1 MSRFTSPTLLR
12 FLAVGGVAYVVNQAL
27 LVALYEGTALTLLPA
42 SVLAL
47 EASILVR
54 FGLND
59 RWTFRSRYGGPLWQ
73 RFYRFNLSSFGS
85 PLIALAGVNLLTPAL
100 GVSYLVA
107 NSVGI
112 ALGLAW
118 NWYWASHVVWAAVR
132 PVDGLAFTQPQG
144 ERAEAA

>member
-1 MSRFTSPTLLR
+1 VNRYVSPTLLR
-12 FLAVGGVAYVVNQAL
+12 FLTVGGIAYVVNQAL
-27 LVALYEGTALTLLPA
+27 LVALYEGVALALLPA
-42 SVLAL
+42 SALAL

-59 RWTFRSRYGGPLWQ
+59 RWTFRGRCRQPLWR

-107 NSVGI
+107 NSAGI

-118 NWYWASHVVWAAVR
+118 NWYWSNRFVWTETSRLEPER
-132 PVDGLAFTQPQG
+132 PLQG
-144 ERAEAA
+144 KRAEAA

>member
-1 MSRFTSPTLLR
+1 MSATLRR
-12 FLAVGGVAYVVNQAL
+12 FLVVGGVAYVMNQAL
-27 LVALYEGTALTLLPA
+27 LVALYEVAGLGLLAA

-59 RWTFRSRYGGPLWQ
+59 RWTFRSRCDLPIWV

-85 PLIALAGVNLLTPAL
+85 PLIALACVNLLTPAL
-100 GVSYLVA
+100 GVSYLIA

-112 ALGLAW
+112 ALGVTW
-118 NWYWASHVVWAAVR
+118 NWLCSSRVVWSLPVRAV
-132 PVDGLAFTQPQG
+132 PSP
-144 ERAEAA
+144 